1 MPSEEQIT
9 RLTKAIGA
17 ETEMFRA
24 FATSTPAVDIVSICL
39 ADLIF
44 IDFIKKPQLLTSPN
58 LGILNKLLDVLIFLL

>member
-1 MPSEEQIT
+1 VPSEEQIT

-44 IDFIKKPQLLTSPN
+44 IDFKSINTGIMTS
-58 LGILNKLLDVLIFLL
+58 

>member
-1 MPSEEQIT
+1 VPSDEQIT

-24 FATSTPAVDIVSICL
+24 FATSIPAVDIVSICL

-44 IDFIKKPQLLTSPN
+44 IDFKSINTGIMTS
-58 LGILNKLLDVLIFLL
+58 